1 MYQAL
6 LFPESS
12 EISHFTSLKLRI
24 KTIAQIQV
32 SINSLTASSLRES
45 RELLNCVLKEEN
57 IDRFI
62 GIIS

>member
-6 LFPESS
+6 LFSESS

-24 KTIAQIQV
+24 KKIAQIQV
-32 SINSLTASSLRES
+32 SMNSLTASSLRES